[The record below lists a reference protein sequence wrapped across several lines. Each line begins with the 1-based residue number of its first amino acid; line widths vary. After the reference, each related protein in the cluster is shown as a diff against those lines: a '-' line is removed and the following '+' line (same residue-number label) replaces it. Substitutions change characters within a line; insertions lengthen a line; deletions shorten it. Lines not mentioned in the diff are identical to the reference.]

1 MKFRTL
7 VAASAMAGLALT
19 AFAAGAA
26 DVEVRCEKRA
36 ARSSASVDGSNLV
49 SGQYR
54 AVLKSGT
61 KIARSPFAETIGDE
75 AQFDFDSKNTEVAEG
90 ATSIPVDFIVDGRV
104 RGYLVNTEGQRV
116 TPVVTAVCRIRN

>member
-1 MKFRTL
+1 MTPKRL
-7 VAASAMAGLALT
+7 VAMAALAPLALT
-19 AFAAGAA
+19 ALSATAA

-36 ARSSASVDGSNLV
+36 ARSSASVDGSNLA

-90 ATSIPVDFIVDGRV
+90 ATSIPIDFIVDGRV
-104 RGYLVNTEGQRV
+104 RGYLVNTEGARV
-116 TPVVTAVCRIRN
+116 TPVVTAICRIRS

>member
-1 MKFRTL
+1 MTPKKL
-7 VAASAMAGLALT
+7 AAAAAMAGLALT
-19 AFAAGAA
+19 AFGAAAA

-36 ARSSASVDGSNLV
+36 ARSSASVDGSNLA
-49 SGQYR
+49 SGEYR

-90 ATSIPVDFIVDGRV
+90 ATSIPLDFIVDGRV
-104 RGYLVNTEGQRV
+104 RGYLVNTSGVRV
-116 TPVVTAVCRIRN
+116 TPVVTAP

>member
-1 MKFRTL
+1 MTPKKL
-7 VAASAMAGLALT
+7 VAAAAIASLSLT
-19 AFAAGAA
+19 AFAAAAA

-36 ARSSASVDGSNLV
+36 ARSSASVDGSNLA

-61 KIARSPFAETIGDE
+61 KIARSPFADTIGDE

-90 ATSIPVDFIVDGRV
+90 ATSIPIDFIVDSRV
-104 RGYLVNTEGQRV
+104 RGYLVNTEGVRV
-116 TPVVTAVCRIRN
+116 TPVVKAICRIRS

>member
-1 MKFRTL
+1 MH
-7 VAASAMAGLALT
+7 
-19 AFAAGAA
+19 FAAAAA

-36 ARSSASVDGSNLV
+36 ARSSASVDGSNLA

-75 AQFDFDSKNTEVAEG
+75 AQFDFDNKNTEVAEG
-90 ATSIPVDFIVDGRV
+90 ATSIPIDFIVDGRV
-104 RGYLVNTEGQRV
+104 RGYLVNTEGVRV
-116 TPVVTAVCRIRN
+116 TPVVTAICRIRI